1 MRAADLP
8 ETHPRNNRSGR
19 RPSDGL
25 ACVNV
30 LPPPEGT
37 PQTTETKSQ
46 GPTYERLHYCQGDG
60 GGVGGTHPHK
70 AAAAK
75 VELSNGPF
83 VQRKPRV
90 QV

>member
-1 MRAADLP
+1 MASLV
-8 ETHPRNNRSGR
+8 SM
-19 RPSDGL
+19 S
-25 ACVNV
+25 
-30 LPPPEGT
+30 PPP
-37 PQTTETKSQ
+37 K
-46 GPTYERLHYCQGDG
+46 GPHKQQKPKVRARPTNDFIIVRGDG